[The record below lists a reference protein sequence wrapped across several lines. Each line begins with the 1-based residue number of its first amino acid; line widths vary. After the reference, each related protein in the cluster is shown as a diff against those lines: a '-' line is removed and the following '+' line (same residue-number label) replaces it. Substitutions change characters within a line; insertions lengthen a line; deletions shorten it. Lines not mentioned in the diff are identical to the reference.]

1 MQNRRRGVQ
10 LILAGVVVV
19 VLVLG
24 IALFLANRS
33 SNNNSSQPVA
43 VATVPEVVAIQTVP
57 SGTVFKQG
65 QDLNTYFVV
74 RQAPPSL
81 VPVGAYGSIAQIESL
96 INSTGCAPGQT
107 GCAAQ
112 VTTTQTIY
120 QNAPVVSGMFSNL
133 GQFRNAAGPSFT
145 IPYGYVG
152 IALSLDPINSVI
164 GSIFPGD
171 DIDVIASYHGA
182 SVKGISAEPQ
192 TQYVMEDMRVLS
204 VNQPPSAQ
212 TGSAAVGGGTLLVL
226 ARFQQALVIQH
237 LKDFG
242 WQLSAV
248 LRSAKEA
255 DIPNFKTLPV
265 TDRWFWKK
273 LQNPLK
279 TDPGY

>member
-1 MQNRRRGVQ
+1 MQNRRRGTQ

-24 IALFLANRS
+24 VGFFLLNRGG
-33 SNNNSSQPVA
+33 SNTPTTA
-43 VATVPEVVAIQTVP
+43 VVTTVPEVVAIQTIP
-57 SGTVFKQG
+57 TGTIFKQG
-65 QDLNTYFVV
+65 QDLSTFFVV

-81 VPVGAYGSIAQIESL
+81 VPVGAYTSVAQIQSL
-96 INSTGCAPGQT
+96 AASTGCPPGQT
-107 GCAAQ
+107 GCIAQ
-112 VTTTQTIY
+112 VTTTQTIF
-120 QNAPVVSGMFSNL
+120 QNAPVASGMFSNL
-133 GQFRNAAGPSFT
+133 GQFRSAAGPSFT

-152 IALSLDPINSVI
+152 IALNFDPINSVI
-164 GSIFPGD
+164 NSIFPGD

-182 SVKGISAEPQ
+182 AIKGINSQPQ
-192 TQYVMEDMRVLS
+192 TQYVMNDLRVLS
-204 VNQPPSAQ
+204 VNAPPSAQ
-212 TGSAAVGGGTLLVL
+212 TGSAAVGGGLLLVL

-265 TDRWFWKK
+265 TDRWFWTKA
-273 LQNPLK
+273 QNPLK

>member
-1 MQNRRRGVQ
+1 MQNRRRGRQ
-10 LILAGVVVV
+10 LILVGVIIIVV
-19 VLVLG
+19 VLGLG
-24 IALFLANRS
+24 LFLSNRGG
-33 SNNNSSQPVA
+33 NSPAQTAA
-43 VATVPEVVAIQTVP
+43 VTTVPEVVAIQTIP
-57 SGTVFKQG
+57 PGTIFKAG
-65 QDLNTYFVV
+65 QDLSTFFVV

-81 VPVGAYGSIAQIESL
+81 VPVGAYTSVAQIQSL
-96 INSTGCAPGQT
+96 ASSTGCPPGQT
-107 GCAAQ
+107 GCTAQ

-120 QNAPVVSGMFSNL
+120 QNGPVASGMFSNL

-182 SVKGISAEPQ
+182 PIKGINSQPQ
-192 TQYVMEDMRVLS
+192 TQYVMDDVRVLS
-204 VNQPPSAQ
+204 VNTPPSAQ

-255 DIPNFKTLPV
+255 DIPSFKTLPV

>member
-1 MQNRRRGVQ
+1 MQNRRRGTQ
-10 LILAGVVVV
+10 LILVGIVVVVV
-19 VLVLG
+19 VLGLG
-24 IALFLANRS
+24 LFLNNRGGS
-33 SNNNSSQPVA
+33 STPQTAA
-43 VATVPEVVAIQTVP
+43 VATVPEVVAIQTIP
-57 SGTVFKQG
+57 QGTIFKAG
-65 QDLNTYFVV
+65 QDLGTFFVV

-81 VPVGAYGSIAQIESL
+81 VPVGAYSSIAQIQSL
-96 INSTGCAPGQT
+96 ASSTGCAPGQT
-107 GCAAQ
+107 GCVAQ

-120 QNAPVVSGMFSNL
+120 QNAPVASGMFSNL

-182 SVKGISAEPQ
+182 TIKGITAQPQ
-192 TQYVMEDMRVLS
+192 TQYVMDDVRVLS

-212 TGSAAVGGGTLLVL
+212 TGSAAIGGGTLLVL

-248 LRSAKEA
+248 LRSAKET
-255 DIPNFKTLPV
+255 DIPHFKTLPV

>member
-1 MQNRRRGVQ
+1 MQNRRRGTQ
-10 LILAGVVVV
+10 LILAGIVVV

-24 IALFLANRS
+24 IGLFLTNRGGS
-33 SNNNSSQPVA
+33 GTPQTAA
-43 VATVPEVVAIQTVP
+43 VATVPEVVAIRTIP
-57 SGTVFKQG
+57 TGTIYKAG
-65 QDLNTYFVV
+65 QDLNTFFVV

-81 VPVGAYGSIAQIESL
+81 VPVGAYTSIAQIESL
-96 INSTGCAPGQT
+96 ASSTGCPPGQT
-107 GCAAQ
+107 GCQAQ
-112 VTTTQTIY
+112 VTTTQPIY

-133 GQFRNAAGPSFT
+133 GQFRSAAGPSFT

-152 IALSLDPINSVI
+152 IALALDPINSVI

-171 DIDVIASYHGA
+171 DVDVIASYHGA
-182 SVKGISAEPQ
+182 AIKGINSQPQ
-192 TQYVMEDMRVLS
+192 TQFVMSDVRVLS

-212 TGSAAVGGGTLLVL
+212 TGSAPVGGGTLLVL

-248 LRSAKEA
+248 LRSAKES
-255 DIPNFKTLPV
+255 DIPHFKTLPV

>member
-1 MQNRRRGVQ
+1 MQNRRRGTQ
-10 LILAGVVVV
+10 LILAGIVVV

-24 IALFLANRS
+24 IGLFLSNRS
-33 SNNNSSQPVA
+33 SGSSTQTAA
-43 VATVPEVVAIQTVP
+43 VTTVPEVVAIQSVP
-57 SGTVFKQG
+57 QGTIFKQG
-65 QDLNTYFVV
+65 QDLNTFFVV

-81 VPVGAYGSIAQIESL
+81 VPIGAYTSVAQIASL
-96 INSTGCAPGQT
+96 TSSSGCAPGQT

-112 VTTTQTIY
+112 ITSTQTIF
-120 QNAPVVSGMFSNL
+120 QNAPVASGMFSNL

-152 IALSLDPINSVI
+152 IALSFDPINSVI

-171 DIDVIASYHGA
+171 DIDVIASYHGVA
-182 SVKGISAEPQ
+182 IAKLKAQPQ
-192 TQYVMEDMRVLS
+192 TQFVMNDLRILS

-212 TGSAAVGGGTLLVL
+212 TGSVAVGGGTLLVL

-248 LRSAKEA
+248 LRSAKET
-255 DIPNFKTLPV
+255 DIPHFKTLPV
-265 TDRWFWKK
+265 TDRWFWQKA
-273 LQNPLK
+273 LNPLK

>member
-1 MQNRRRGVQ
+1 MQNRRRGTQ
-10 LILAGVVVV
+10 LILAGIVVV

-24 IALFLANRS
+24 IGLFLANRNSGS
-33 SNNNSSQPVA
+33 SNTTA
-43 VATVPEVVAIQTVP
+43 VVTTVPEVVAIQTIP
-57 SGTVFKQG
+57 QGTLFKQG
-65 QDLNTYFVV
+65 QDLNTFFVV

-81 VPVGAYGSIAQIESL
+81 VPIGAYTSVAQIQSL
-96 INSTGCAPGQT
+96 ASSTGCAPGQT
-107 GCAAQ
+107 GCNAQ

-120 QNAPVVSGMFSNL
+120 QNGPVASGMFSNL
-133 GQFRNAAGPSFT
+133 GQFRSAAGPSFT

-152 IALSLDPINSVI
+152 VAIAFDPINSVI
-164 GSIFPGD
+164 NSIFPGD

-182 SVKGISAEPQ
+182 AVKGITAQPQ
-192 TQYVMEDMRVLS
+192 TQYVMDDLRILS
-204 VNQPPSAQ
+204 VNTPPSAQ

-248 LRSAKEA
+248 LRSAKET
-255 DIPNFKTLPV
+255 DIPHFKTLPV
-265 TDRWFWKK
+265 TDRWFWRKA
-273 LQNPLK
+273 QNPLK

>member
-1 MQNRRRGVQ
+1 MQNRRRGTQ
-10 LILAGVVVV
+10 LILVGVIIIVV
-19 VLVLG
+19 VLGLG
-24 IALFLANRS
+24 FFLGNRGANS
-33 SNNNSSQPVA
+33 PSQTAA
-43 VATVPEVVAIQTVP
+43 VTTVPEVVAIQTIP
-57 SGTVFKQG
+57 SGTIFKSG
-65 QDLNTYFVV
+65 QDLSTFFVV

-81 VPVGAYGSIAQIESL
+81 VPVGAYTSIAEIQSL
-96 INSTGCAPGQT
+96 AASTGCAPGQT
-107 GCAAQ
+107 GCSAQ

-120 QNAPVVSGMFSNL
+120 QNGPVASGMFSNL

-182 SVKGISAEPQ
+182 VIKGIDAQPQ
-192 TQYVMEDMRVLS
+192 TQYVMDDVRILS
-204 VNQPPSAQ
+204 VNTPPSAQ

-248 LRSAKEA
+248 LRSAKET
-255 DIPNFKTLPV
+255 DIPHFKTLPV

>member
-1 MQNRRRGVQ
+1 MQQRRRGTQ
-10 LILAGVVVV
+10 LILAGIIVV

-24 IALFLANRS
+24 IGLFLANRGGS
-33 SNNNSSQPVA
+33 SPSKTAAP
-43 VATVPEVVAIQTVP
+43 ATTPEVVAIQTIP
-57 SGTVFKQG
+57 QGTVFRQG
-65 QDLNTYFVV
+65 QDLNTFFVV

-81 VPVGAYGSIAQIESL
+81 VPIGAYSSIAQIQSL
-96 INSTGCAPGQT
+96 IVSTGCAPGQVN
-107 GCAAQ
+107 CASQ

-120 QNAPVVSGMFSNL
+120 QNSPVASGMFSNL

-152 IALSLDPINSVI
+152 IALSFDPINSVI

-182 SVKGISAEPQ
+182 AVKGINAQPQ
-192 TQYVMEDMRVLS
+192 TQFVMNDMRVLS

-212 TGSAAVGGGTLLVL
+212 TGSAPVGGGTLLVL
-226 ARFQQALVIQH
+226 ARFQQALVVQH

-248 LRSAKEA
+248 LRSAKES
-255 DIPNFKTLPV
+255 DIPHFKTLPV

-273 LQNPLK
+273 SQNPLK
-279 TDPGY
+279 EDPGY

>member
-1 MQNRRRGVQ
+1 MRNRRRGTQ
-10 LILAGVVVV
+10 LILAGIVIV

-24 IALFLANRS
+24 VGLFLSNRGGS
-33 SNNNSSQPVA
+33 STPQSAA
-43 VATVPEVVAIQTVP
+43 VTTAPEVVAIQTIP
-57 SGTVFKQG
+57 QGTIFKSG
-65 QDLNTYFVV
+65 QDLGTFFVV

-81 VPVGAYGSIAQIESL
+81 VPVGAYSSIAQIQSL
-96 INSTGCAPGQT
+96 AASTGCAPGQI
-107 GCAAQ
+107 GCSAQ

-120 QNAPVVSGMFSNL
+120 QNGPVVSGMFSTL

-152 IALSLDPINSVI
+152 IALNFDPINSVI
-164 GSIFPGD
+164 NSIFPGD

-182 SVKGISAEPQ
+182 TIKGINAQPQ
-192 TQYVMEDMRVLS
+192 TQFVMNDLRVLS
-204 VNQPPSAQ
+204 VNAPPSAQ
-212 TGSAAVGGGTLLVL
+212 TGSAAVGGGLLLVL

-248 LRSAKEA
+248 LRSAKET
-255 DIPNFKTLPV
+255 DIPHFKTLPV
-265 TDRWFWKK
+265 TDRWFWTKA
-273 LQNPLK
+273 QNPLK